1 VSAADRDLFDAAARY
16 RTLPA
21 PAASSP
27 TIPVP
32 RPTLAEGFTGI
43 DRRCAELRE
52 RARDEARYLRGVVR
66 ESGLDLRTADR
77 ATVLH
82 HLDHAETHGHVYSVQ
97 AALDVLRPYLS
108 REGA

>member
-1 VSAADRDLFDAAARY
+1 MIRAD
-16 RTLPA
+16 TIPA
-21 PAASSP
+21 PVASSP

-32 RPTLAEGFTGI
+32 RPTLAEEVTGI

-52 RARDEARYLRGVVR
+52 RARDEARHLRAIVR
-66 ESGLDLRTADR
+66 ESGPDLRLVDR

-82 HLDHAETHGHVYSVQ
+82 HLDHAERHGHVYSVQ
-97 AALDVLRPYLS
+97 AALDVLRPYLP

>member
-1 VSAADRDLFDAAARY
+1 MS
-16 RTLPA
+16 RTETIPA
-21 PAASSP
+21 PVASSP

-32 RPTLAEGFTGI
+32 RPTLTEELAGF

-52 RARDEARYLRGVVR
+52 RARDEARALRRVLR
-66 ESGLDLRTADR
+66 ESGLKLRTDDR

-82 HLDHAETHGHVYSVQ
+82 HLDHAETHGHVYSAQ
-97 AALDVLRPYLS
+97 AALDVLRRYLP

>member
-1 VSAADRDLFDAAARY
+1 MSRAD
-16 RTLPA
+16 TIPA

-32 RPTLAEGFTGI
+32 RPTLAEELAGI

-52 RARDEARYLRGVVR
+52 RARDEARYLRGVVS

-77 ATVLH
+77 ATLNYH
-82 HLDHAETHGHVYSVQ
+82 IDHAEEFGHLYGVQ

>member
-1 VSAADRDLFDAAARY
+1 MIRAD
-16 RTLPA
+16 TIPA
-21 PAASSP
+21 PVASSP

-32 RPTLAEGFTGI
+32 RPTLAEEVTGI

-52 RARDEARYLRGVVR
+52 RARDEARYLRCVVR

-77 ATVLH
+77 ASLNY
-82 HLDHAETHGHVYSVQ
+82 HLDHAETHGHVYSVY
-97 AALDVLRPYLS
+97 AALDVLRPYLP

>member
-1 VSAADRDLFDAAARY
+1 MSRAD
-16 RTLPA
+16 TIPA
-21 PAASSP
+21 PVASSP

-32 RPTLAEGFTGI
+32 RPTLAEELAGI
-43 DRRCAELRE
+43 YRRCAELRE
-52 RARDEARYLRGVVR
+52 RARDEARYLRGVLR

-82 HLDHAETHGHVYSVQ
+82 HLDHAETRGHVYSVQ
-97 AALDVLRPYLS
+97 AAIDVLRLYLS

>member
-1 VSAADRDLFDAAARY
+1 MS
-16 RTLPA
+16 RTETIPA
-21 PAASSP
+21 PVASSP

-32 RPTLAEGFTGI
+32 RPTLTEELAGF

-52 RARDEARYLRGVVR
+52 RARDEARALRRVLR
-66 ESGLDLRTADR
+66 ESGLSLRTDDR

-82 HLDHAETHGHVYSVQ
+82 HLDHAETHGHVYSAQ
-97 AALDVLRPYLS
+97 AALDVLRRYLP

>member
-1 VSAADRDLFDAAARY
+1 MSRAD
-16 RTLPA
+16 TIPA
-21 PAASSP
+21 PVASSP

-32 RPTLAEGFTGI
+32 RPTLAEEVTGI

-52 RARDEARYLRGVVR
+52 RARDEARHLRALVR

-77 ATVLH
+77 ESVLD
-82 HLDHAETHGHVYSVQ
+82 HLDHAETHGHVYSVY
-97 AALDVLRPYLS
+97 AALDVLRPYLP